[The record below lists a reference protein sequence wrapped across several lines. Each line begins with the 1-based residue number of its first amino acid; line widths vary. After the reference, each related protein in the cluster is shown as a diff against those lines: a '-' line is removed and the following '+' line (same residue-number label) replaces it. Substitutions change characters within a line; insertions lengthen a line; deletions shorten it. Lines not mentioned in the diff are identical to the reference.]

1 MLSSSSEGNPG
12 SNRWKCQQGTS
23 FNSFYWRL
31 LAGVTGI
38 CIFLSYAFYTN
49 QVTFA
54 GLVPNFAPPQ
64 IGSVFQQSDQTNSSL
79 TSGSSPNLEL
89 STALS
94 PTEAASAASFNLA
107 EVSKHLQQT
116 RFNCSA
122 VFAGNKTET
131 LRAVAIAKI
140 LAADENPPDEK
151 HKRPGQGNQGNAKL
165 ISAWSKEFVR
175 LSNQWY
181 IKATKNCELFKRSR
195 GYITTSLTQE
205 EEEFP
210 IAYSM
215 VVFKDIEM
223 VERLLRSVYRPQNR
237 YCIHVDSKSDPEFYS
252 AVQSVAACF
261 PDSVR
266 MSSRRVDV
274 KWGTY
279 TVLEP
284 ELICMQD
291 LWAMDEKKPANGKS
305 TGTKPDISQESKAKH
320 KKRTKWKYFINLT
333 GQEFP
338 LKTNH
343 ELVKI
348 LKAFKGANN
357 EEGTRKR

>member
-1 MLSSSSEGNPG
+1 M
-12 SNRWKCQQGTS
+12 
-23 FNSFYWRL
+23 
-31 LAGVTGI
+31 
-38 CIFLSYAFYTN
+38 
-49 QVTFA
+49 
-54 GLVPNFAPPQ
+54 
-64 IGSVFQQSDQTNSSL
+64 
-79 TSGSSPNLEL
+79 
-89 STALS
+89 
-94 PTEAASAASFNLA
+94 
-107 EVSKHLQQT
+107 
-116 RFNCSA
+116 
-122 VFAGNKTET
+122 
-131 LRAVAIAKI
+131 AIAKI

-181 IKATKNCELFKRSR
+181 IKATKDCELFKRSR